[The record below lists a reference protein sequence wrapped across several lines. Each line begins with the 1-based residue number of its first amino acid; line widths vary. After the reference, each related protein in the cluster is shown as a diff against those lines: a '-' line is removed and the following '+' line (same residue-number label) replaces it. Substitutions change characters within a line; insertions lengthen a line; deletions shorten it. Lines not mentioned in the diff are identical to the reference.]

1 MYLQQALNGFDKAY
15 FCVLNPSKPVLLD
28 LRGKESSNFQKDA
41 QRPNTAS
48 TSIDWYYFWPS
59 LAFARQSLYSDL
71 RNIMYT

>member
-48 TSIDWYYFWPS
+48 TSIDWYYF
-59 LAFARQSLYSDL
+59 
-71 RNIMYT
+71 